1 MVDQFTAF
9 ERNLFNILAG
19 EVPVTE
25 YEQMFKDRA
34 YGTRMVADLG
44 ESMIDDQE
52 NPPVKGVLGLII
64 DVTDMKTRAKLEL
77 DNARLMVEQEAA
89 QDSNRMK
96 SQFLANVCSKSSSE
110 MTIDQS

>member
-9 ERNLFNILAG
+9 EKNLFDILAG

-25 YEQMFKDRA
+25 YEQTFKDRV
-34 YGTRMVADLG
+34 YRTRMMADLG

-52 NPPVKGVLGLII
+52 TPPVKAALGLII
-64 DVTDMKTRAKLEL
+64 DVTDMKARAKLEL
-77 DNARLMVEQEAA
+77 DNTRLVVEQEAA

-96 SQFLANVCSKSSSE
+96 SQFLANVRQTSSS
-110 MTIDQS
+110 DR